1 MTSKSRWVVGGVGK
15 CWIMREEIKIDNQP
29 EEFLGGGF

>member
-1 MTSKSRWVVGGVGK
+1 VGGVGK